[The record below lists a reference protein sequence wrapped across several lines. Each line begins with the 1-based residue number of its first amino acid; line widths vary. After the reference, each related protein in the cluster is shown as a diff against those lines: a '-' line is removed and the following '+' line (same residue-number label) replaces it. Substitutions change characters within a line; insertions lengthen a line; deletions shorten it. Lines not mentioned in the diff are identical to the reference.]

1 MNEKDTV
8 EKTLEAHNDVFADIV
23 NGLLFKG
30 RQVIS
35 EDDLTDAQ
43 PFSSYKADGKNRSQ
57 ERDVAKYW
65 QKGRI
70 RITFLGLENQTAP
83 DANMPLRVISYDG
96 AAYRAQLS
104 NDGHRELYPVVT
116 LVLYFGTERHW
127 RSPRTLKGRLKAT
140 IPNDLAPFVNN
151 YKINLFEL
159 AWLNDKEVAAFKGDF
174 HDVVE
179 FLRCQRMHI
188 PYEGTD
194 RQVRHIHEV
203 LELLKLISA
212 NDAFTKVEPELLC
225 NKQQE
230 QGGMTMYN
238 MVQAI
243 RNQGFV
249 NGRNSLYTLLSTLQ
263 AEGRSEELAHIL
275 SDRSY
280 MEQLMEREKALE
292 QTLKD

>member
-1 MNEKDTV
+1 
-8 EKTLEAHNDVFADIV
+8 
-23 NGLLFKG
+23 
-30 RQVIS
+30 
-35 EDDLTDAQ
+35 
-43 PFSSYKADGKNRSQ
+43 
-57 ERDVAKYW
+57 
-65 QKGRI
+65 
-70 RITFLGLENQTAP
+70 
-83 DANMPLRVISYDG
+83 MPLRVISYDG

-212 NDAFTKVEPELLC
+212 DEAFTKVEPELLC
-225 NKQQE
+225 NKQKE
-230 QGGMTMYN
+230 KEGGMTMYN

-243 RNQGFV
+243 REQGIAIGERQGFV
-249 NGRNSLYTLLSTLQ
+249 NGERQGFANGRNSLYTLLSTLQ

-280 MEQLMEREKALE
+280 MEQLMEKQAEPR
-292 QTLKD
+292 T